1 MKGVSGIED
10 VEADA
15 TQVAVYPNP
24 VSDVVNVESPSAITD
39 IAVFAPNG
47 QQVIAADA
55 AGSQRTSVQVDN
67 LPAGVYV
74 MKINTADGVVMH
86 RLIKK

>member
-1 MKGVSGIED
+1 MASV
-10 VEADA
+10 
-15 TQVAVYPNP
+15 
-24 VSDVVNVESPSAITD
+24 
-39 IAVFAPNG
+39 AVFAPNG
-47 QQVIAADA
+47 QQVIAADV

-74 MKINTADGVVMH
+74 MKITTADGVVVR